1 VAFNPHEET
10 YRKSI
15 QILKSENRHPF
26 CSPFSDSLI
35 LPIHFNFKFILNQDA
50 MRIYFAR
57 TEITSRSGTIRSRLR
72 YIDLHANARPAR
84 SSANTS
90 GVARKSAHA
99 PCRSFPT
106 SVLLPARVT
115 LEPRSKLD
123 PPLYLPLFLPRGLQ
137 RDFRSIGIGI
147 RISQQGV
154 DPDRSVRFA
163 MARAS

>member
-1 VAFNPHEET
+1 
-10 YRKSI
+10 
-15 QILKSENRHPF
+15 
-26 CSPFSDSLI
+26 
-35 LPIHFNFKFILNQDA
+35 

-57 TEITSRSGTIRSRLR
+57 TEIISGSGTIRSRLR
-72 YIDLHANARPAR
+72 YVDLHASARPAR

-90 GVARKSAHA
+90 GAARKSAHA

-123 PPLYLPLFLPRGLQ
+123 PPLYLPLFLLPRGLQ